1 MAKLKDRYANALLEL
16 SEEKGTL
23 KTDLEQA
30 VLIRDILDDKETQ
43 AFLIHPDIPDTKK
56 LELFDQAFLEEVSK
70 HLMGFLYLSV
80 RKNRESLIVPVLTEY
95 IDRINKRLGRI
106 EGKVV
111 SAKELNETQIESIRT
126 ILSKQLNMQVQL
138 KVSVDPDVIGGFYI
152 LVDGHIFDGTVRSKL
167 NNMRESL
174 KRGSYE

>member
-16 SEEKGTL
+16 SEEKGSL

-30 VLIRDILDDKETQ
+30 VLIRDILDDKDIQ
-43 AFLIHPDIPDTKK
+43 AFLIHPDIPDAKK

-70 HLMGFLYLSV
+70 HLMGFLYLLV

-95 IDRINKRLGRI
+95 IEGINKRLGRI

-126 ILSKQLNMQVQL
+126 ILSKQLNMEVQL
-138 KVSVDPDVIGGFYI
+138 KASVDPDVIGGFYI
-152 LVDGHIFDGTVRSKL
+152 LIDGHIFDGTVRSQL